1 MMSYPYTFIVNG
13 YNHDRN
19 TYYEQCGVGV
29 CSSFADASTQIEQRY
44 GDELVSIK
52 HLCLHDADI
61 VINVP
66 KETLKQIIDLLEGT
80 DICSAQISESEANKI

>member
-1 MMSYPYTFIVNG
+1 MNYPYTFIVNG

-19 TYYEQCGVGV
+19 TYYEQCGIGI
-29 CSSFADASTQIEQRY
+29 CSSFANASGQIEQRY

-52 HLCLHDADI
+52 HLCLYDADS

-66 KETLKQIIDLLEGT
+66 RETLKQIAGLLEGT
-80 DICSAQISESEANKI
+80 DVCSAQISENEVNEI

>member
-1 MMSYPYTFIVNG
+1 MMNYPYTFIVND
-13 YNHDRN
+13 YHHDHN
-19 TYYEQCGVGV
+19 TYYEQSGVGV

-52 HLCLHDADI
+52 HLCLHDADT

-66 KETLKQIIDLLEGT
+66 RETLKQIIDLLEGT
-80 DICSAQISESEANKI
+80 DVCSVQISESEASEI